1 MNFSQIMDL
10 TNYEGTKIVTVGLVS
25 GGFLLSGK
33 RRDNG
38 LWTNPGG
45 HVDEGEDILSAAIRE
60 VKEEAGIDI
69 NSDQIE
75 LIYGEKVTSH
85 RTGKPFVVF
94 GFLAH
99 VDKET
104 ATAKNDPDKEIS
116 EWRWVPLDKSQPEL
130 QREARHAK
138 EDCVL
143 IHLGIHS
150 KGAKM
155 SRTMEEVSKDIQT
168 ANVDESGHSQA
179 EPKPKTPE
187 QMKNDPEAYL
197 DDENAT
203 GD

>member
-1 MNFSQIMDL
+1 MNFANIMEL

-25 GGFLLSGK
+25 GGYLLSGK

-38 LWTNPGG
+38 LWTSPGG
-45 HVDEGEDILSAAIRE
+45 HVDDGEDILSAAIRE

-75 LIYGEKVTSH
+75 LIYAEKVVSH

-99 VDKET
+99 VDRET

-130 QREARHAK
+130 KHEARHAK

-143 IHLGIHS
+143 IHLGIHN

-155 SRTMEEVSKDIQT
+155 SRTMEEVSKEIQT
-168 ANVDESGHSQA
+168 ANFDESGHSQA

-187 QMKNDPEAYL
+187 QMQNDPEAYL
-197 DDENAT
+197 DDEAAT